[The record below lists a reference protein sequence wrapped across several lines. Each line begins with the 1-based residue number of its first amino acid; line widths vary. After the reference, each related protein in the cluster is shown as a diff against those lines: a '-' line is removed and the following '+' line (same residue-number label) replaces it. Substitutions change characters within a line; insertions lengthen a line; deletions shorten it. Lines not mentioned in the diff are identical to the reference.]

1 MVKTIDGRKFQ
12 KMIIL
17 GADNLSSY
25 ADYVDSL
32 NVFPVPDGDTGTNMK
47 LSIQSGKEEVVN
59 NSNDH
64 IGEVGKV
71 FAKGLLMGARG
82 NSGVILS
89 QLFRGFSKHI
99 EDEEQIDAKM
109 FASAFQAGVKT
120 AYKLVIKP
128 VEGTILTVAKDAANK
143 ATELAEDTDDVEVIM
158 DEVYKEA
165 KASLK
170 RTPDLLPVLKE
181 VGVVDSGGQGLVY
194 VYEGFLRALNNQELD
209 IDQSIANFSE
219 DGKVDTDSFVND
231 EHDFLA
237 DFMSTEDIIYGFCT
251 EFMVRFQDGKKP
263 FDEEEFRNDMGEFG
277 DSLLVLSDD
286 EVVKT
291 HVHSEHPGQCLTYAE
306 QYGEII
312 KIKIENMREQHRE
325 VLKKQQDKELNKKV
339 DFAVIAISMGDGIS
353 EIFKGLGV
361 THIISGGQTMNPS
374 TDDIAQ
380 VIKKSGAKKA
390 LILPNNK
397 NIIMAANQ
405 VDSVVDAEVEVV
417 ETKTI
422 PQGLAALLGYNPD
435 ESVSVNKESMTQ
447 MMEDIQSGSITNAVR
462 NTTIDGVEIKEGQFM
477 AIQEGKIIKALDQ
490 IEDTLKHLLD
500 EMIDEDSEI
509 VTIISGE
516 EADSGVTERT
526 RLYIEE
532 QYEDVEVEIHK
543 GRQPVYPYLVSVE

>member
-99 EDEEQIDAKM
+99 EGEEQIDAKM

-165 KASLK
+165 MASLK

-447 MMEDIQSGSITNAVR
+447 MMEDVQSGSITNAVR
-462 NTTIDGVEIKEGQFM
+462 NTTIDGVDIKEGQFM